1 MLTQDSRKFIFQKS
15 SARFVLGIFL
25 SLTCH
30 LFLLAI
36 RFPVTDP
43 QVGQGYQGVELVTR
57 SSIDFLPIL
66 PQQKEN
72 LNQDPNKTQ
81 VNVASSP
88 LAKAEFQSVPKKDTL
103 VSTIQEGEKRDVS
116 RLPVTPLI
124 EIEKHL
130 QKTSKT
136 ILSPDIVEKSSAI
149 VLTNAGTQTEQQA
162 NTPVKFRKKE
172 KLLSLPSDGNLL
184 NPSAGSNQL
193 SLKQLS
199 ESPPG
204 SQAHLGFMNDS
215 SQLSPPRQSAF
226 PRYDINPKPEYPD
239 VARLRGYQGTVEL
252 KVFVLAN
259 GRAKSVDILTSSGYR
274 VLDSAARKAVR
285 FWKFQPATFLG
296 ARVDSQVIF
305 PIVFR
310 LE

>member
-1 MLTQDSRKFIFQKS
+1 MLTQDSSKFIFQKS
-15 SARFVLGIFL
+15 STRLALGIFL

-30 LFLLAI
+30 LLLLAI

-57 SSIDFLPIL
+57 SSKDFLPIL

-72 LNQDPNKTQ
+72 LHQDPNKTQ
-81 VNVASSP
+81 VDVASSP
-88 LAKAEFQSVPKKDTL
+88 LTKAGFQSDSKKDTL
-103 VSTIQEGEKRDVS
+103 VSTIQEKEKRDRS
-116 RLPVTPLI
+116 RLPVTSLK
-124 EIEKHL
+124 EIEEHL

-136 ILSPDIVEKSSAI
+136 ILSPDKVKKSSAI
-149 VLTNAGTQTEQQA
+149 VLTNAGTETEPQA
-162 NTPVKFRKKE
+162 NTPVNFGKQE
-172 KLLSLPSDGNLL
+172 KLLSLQSDGNLV
-184 NPSAGSNQL
+184 NPSAGSNHL
-193 SLKQLS
+193 SLKELS

-204 SQAHLGFMNDS
+204 SQAHLGLMNDT
-215 SQLSPPRQSAF
+215 SQLSSPRQSAF

-252 KVFVLAN
+252 KVFVLAD
-259 GRAKSVDILTSSGYR
+259 GRAGSVDIVTSSGYR
-274 VLDSAARKAVR
+274 VLDAAARKAVR

-296 ARVDSQVIF
+296 TRVDSQVTF